1 MLVQVTDGSPRSNKS
16 SIFCGSGY
24 VQPILSSGN
33 EMFITFRSDHSIRKS
48 GFLAVY
54 TGMMILNHCCVIY
67 FKFCS
72 YQIKNWYR
80 ATIIDKE

>member
-54 TGMMILNHCCVIY
+54 TGMILYYCCVMYYMFIHISNQ
-67 FKFCS
+67 KW
-72 YQIKNWYR
+72 N
-80 ATIIDKE
+80 